1 MNKQEVY
8 IYLTEHHISYEVME
22 HKAVFNMEKLNSI
35 GLPYLEWEAKNLFVR
50 DDKKRSYYL
59 ILHTL

>member
-35 GLPYLEWEAKNLFVR
+35 GLPYLDWEA
-50 DDKKRSYYL
+50 
-59 ILHTL
+59 